1 MAQKKTTPR
10 PVKPLPPVDCPDCP
24 TTHDGVAGYRV
35 CPVCGTLSVV
45 VAYSPM

>member
-1 MAQKKTTPR
+1 MAQKKTLPR

-24 TTHDGVAGYRV
+24 TTHDGVAGYLV